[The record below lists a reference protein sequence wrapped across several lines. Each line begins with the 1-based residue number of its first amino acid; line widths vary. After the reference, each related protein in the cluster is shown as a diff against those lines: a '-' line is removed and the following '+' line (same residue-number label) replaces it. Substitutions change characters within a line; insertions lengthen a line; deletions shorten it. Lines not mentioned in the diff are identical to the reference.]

1 MSVGSLSGFV
11 HWRRLA
17 VFAPVLLLFGCAT
30 PPEPLYYWGGYEEQ
44 VWNHFSDKVG
54 VEEQILAME
63 ESREKARA
71 EGKTLPPGFYAH
83 LGLLYVKSGKMGQVQ
98 ENFTVEKQHFPE
110 SSGYMDFLLRNFSN
124 KEAE

>member
-1 MSVGSLSGFV
+1 MSMRSLSSCV
-11 HWRRLA
+11 HWRPWV

-30 PPEPLYYWGGYEEQ
+30 PPEPLYYWGDYEQ
-44 VWNHFSDKVG
+44 HVWHHFSDKTG

-63 ESREKARA
+63 ESRDKAQA

-83 LGLLYVKSGKMGQVQ
+83 LGLLYAKSGKMGRVQ
-98 ENFTVEKQHFPE
+98 ESFNVEKRHFPE
-110 SSGYMDFLLRNFSN
+110 SSGYMDFLLRNFSK